1 MKLVVAGIDLGG
13 TNVKTAVVA
22 RNGEMLAKDSRP
34 TDAEEGLEVVL
45 ENMSA
50 SLDAAMEEAH
60 ADPSDLVAVGIGAPG
75 PMNWRTGVVFSPPN
89 LPGWENVPLAD
100 LMRERHNVPTYVDND
115 ANVAC
120 WGEFWSG
127 VGREVDSMVCLTLG
141 TGVGGGIVV
150 HGRLLRGPDGTAAEI
165 GHMCVARGGR
175 ACNCGARGCL
185 EQYASVTGMVRTA
198 VEGIESGRKTLLMD
212 MCGGDIERIDGK
224 MISDALARGDE
235 FAGWVINETGIWLGT
250 AVGSL
255 INLINP
261 EMVVLCGGMIA
272 AGEALFAPI
281 RKTAKE
287 QAFEVPADR
296 AVIVPAGLGAD
307 SGVIGAAGCALQ
319 RYEEETKVRG

>member
-13 TNVKTAVVA
+13 TNVKTAVVG
-22 RNGEMLAKDSRP
+22 RNGALLAKDSRP
-34 TDAEEGLEVVL
+34 TDAEEGLETVL
-45 ENMSA
+45 DNMAA
-50 SLDAAMEEAH
+50 SLDAAMEQAN
-60 ADPSDLVAVGIGAPG
+60 ADHTDLVAVGIGAPG

-100 LMRERHNVPTYVDND
+100 LMRERLNVPTYVDND

-127 VGREVDSMVCLTLG
+127 AGREVDSMVCLTLG

-150 HGRLLRGPDGTAAEI
+150 FGKLLRGPDGTAAEI

-175 ACNCGARGCL
+175 PCNCGAQGCL

-198 VEGIESGRKTLLMD
+198 VEGIEAGKKTLLLD
-212 MCGGDIERIDGK
+212 MCEGDVERIDGK
-224 MISDALARGDE
+224 MISDALVRGDE

-250 AVGSL
+250 AIGSL
-255 INLINP
+255 INIINP

-281 RKTAKE
+281 RKTARE
-287 QAFEVPADR
+287 QAFEVPASR
-296 AVIVPAGLGAD
+296 ALIVPAGLGAD

>member
-13 TNVKTAVVA
+13 TNVKAAVVA
-22 RNGEMLAKDSRP
+22 RNGALLAKDSRP
-34 TDAEEGLEVVL
+34 TDAEEGLETVL
-45 ENMSA
+45 DNMVA
-50 SLDAAMEEAH
+50 SLDAAMEQAN
-60 ADPSDLVAVGIGAPG
+60 ADHTDLVAVGIGAPG

-100 LMRERHNVPTYVDND
+100 LMRERLNVPTYVDND

-127 VGREVDSMVCLTLG
+127 AGREVDSMVCLTLG

-150 HGRLLRGPDGTAAEI
+150 FGKLLRGPDGTAAEI

-175 ACNCGARGCL
+175 QCNCGARGCL

-198 VEGIESGRKTLLMD
+198 IEGIESGKKTLLLD
-212 MCGGDIERIDGK
+212 MCEGDVERVDGK
-224 MISDALARGDE
+224 MISDALVRGDE
-235 FAGWVINETGIWLGT
+235 FAGWVITETGIWLGT
-250 AVGSL
+250 AIGSL
-255 INLINP
+255 INVINP

-281 RKTAKE
+281 RKTARE
-287 QAFEVPADR
+287 QAFEVPANR
-296 AVIVPAGLGAD
+296 ALIVPAGLGAD

-319 RYEEETKVRG
+319 RYEEETKARG